1 MSTLFND
8 LAFSFPLEESFEN
21 WQLQTLRGTATH
33 PTLGEVATLSG
44 YMIYRRMLGGDFLA
58 MMDEES
64 QELHEFSVTLFDK
77 NGLLRPRFKAGYRSG
92 TGCWGDEL
100 NEDALAYIEDIT
112 VKDEYRRRGIGS
124 QLLQGLL
131 ESKYKPQISNVICW
145 PSTKDGAAPKAFFIK
160 NGFRRIGRTQFFGYS
175 MDAEHPAHQILASD
189 DVQQSVREAGQNPN
203 EISDN
208 IKRERQ
214 RKFPIHCAIVSN
226 MSDSIAQVIRR
237 SHKAELYA
245 PDDAG
250 FLPMHI
256 AVQARNMIAFKT
268 LLTLGHVEDLQ
279 NHHNAD
285 GATPLEL
292 LRDNMVNGRE
302 FMETLLSANWLGYAD
317 IDLSMEYA
325 VKTAMGMDTGC
336 ATVQDY
342 IAQNKHGCTC
352 GRCLGGWLSPRMIFQ
367 LSVQAAFCMDNMP
380 LDEVFVFKKR
390 QVLDSSDIIHLY
402 SGEFIP
408 PSLYPNLSL
417 SFYRGFTAVFRAA
430 YEILEDVF
438 PFTAETVLSHAR
450 YAYYSETI
458 NFFRKGGMVEY
469 ALDAIT
475 SNAKDQSMVGDREF
489 YATFADDDEFVAL
502 PTCANDN
509 EFELVRRMVGL
520 DSEKKWAPYRRYR
533 QPDEDDSDD
542 MDDDDDSEE
551 DGDDMDDDDDEDEDD
566 MNEDDDDDE
575 DEEDDDEDEDDE
587 DFGRRG
593 PGGMPDSA
601 VMIAFLERMAE
612 AR

>member
-1 MSTLFND
+1 MSISLSDLVCSFTL
-8 LAFSFPLEESFEN
+8 EKGFEK
-21 WQLQTLRGTATH
+21 WQLQNLSGTATH

-44 YMIYRRMLGGDFLA
+44 YMIYRRMLGGDFLV

-77 NGLLRPRFKAGYRSG
+77 NGLLKPRFKTGYRSG

-112 VKDEYRRRGIGS
+112 VKEE
-124 QLLQGLL
+124 LLQGLF
-131 ESKYKPQISNVICW
+131 ESKYKPQMSNVICW

-175 MDAEHPAHQILASD
+175 MDPEHPSHQILASD
-189 DVQQSVREAGQNPN
+189 DVQQSVRETFPLPPQPSYHEMRASGQNPH

-214 RKFPIHCAIVSN
+214 QKFPIHCAILSN
-226 MSDSIAQVIRR
+226 MSETIAPVIREAHDANPL
-237 SHKAELYA
+237 SLHA
-245 PDDAG
+245 PDDLG
-250 FLPMHI
+250 FLPMHV
-256 AVQARNMIAFKT
+256 AVQAKN
-268 LLTLGHVEDLQ
+268 

-302 FMETLLSANWLGYAD
+302 FMETLLSASWAGYAD
-317 IDLSMEYA
+317 TDLLMEYT

-342 IAQNKHGCTC
+342 ISQNKHGCTC
-352 GRCLGGWLSPRMIFQ
+352 GSCLGGWLSPRMIFQ
-367 LSVQAAFCMDNMP
+367 LNAKAAFSMDTMP
-380 LDEVFVFKKR
+380 MEEEYVFKKG
-390 QVLDSSDIIHLY
+390 QVIDPSDVY
-402 SGEFIP
+402 SLHNGEFIP
-408 PSLYPNLSL
+408 PSLYPNLYL

-430 YEILEDVF
+430 YDILERAS

-450 YAYYSETI
+450 HAYSHETTY
-458 NFFRKGGMVEY
+458 FFNKGGKVEY

-475 SNAKDQSMVGDREF
+475 SDARDQSMVGDREF
-489 YATFADDDEFVAL
+489 YATFGDDDEFVAL

-509 EFELVRRMVGL
+509 EFGLVRRMVGL
-520 DSEKKWAPYRRYR
+520 DPEKQWAPYR
-533 QPDEDDSDD
+533 QPE
-542 MDDDDDSEE
+542 
-551 DGDDMDDDDDEDEDD
+551 DDDDEDMDE
-566 MNEDDDDDE
+566 DE
-575 DEEDDDEDEDDE
+575 DEEEEE
-587 DFGRRG
+587 GFGRRG

-601 VMIAFLERMAE
+601 AMMAFLAMMAE
-612 AR
+612 MR